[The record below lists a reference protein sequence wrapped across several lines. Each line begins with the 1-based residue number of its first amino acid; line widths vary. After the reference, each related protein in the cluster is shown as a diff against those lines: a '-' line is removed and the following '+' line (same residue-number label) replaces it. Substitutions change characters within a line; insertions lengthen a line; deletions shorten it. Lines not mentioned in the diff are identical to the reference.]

1 MRSQLS
7 QFELKRFGMKD
18 WEEVSEITALAKLV
32 DRYGRVTAVLT
43 DMIQGKEIITPD
55 GVFRMKNCGNEGKD
69 Y

>member
-32 DRYGRVTAVLT
+32 DRYGRVTPVLT
-43 DMIQGKEIITPD
+43 DMMLGKEIITSD
-55 GVFRMKNCGNEGKD
+55 GVFRMKNSRNEGKD

>member
-18 WEEVSEITALAKLV
+18 WEEVSEIIVFEKLV
-32 DRYGRVTAVLT
+32 DEYGRVTPVLT

-55 GVFRMKNCGNEGKD
+55 GVFRIKNCGNEGRD

>member
-32 DRYGRVTAVLT
+32 DRYGRVTPVLT

-55 GVFRMKNCGNEGKD
+55 GVFRIKNCGNEGKD